1 MSKPRMDVTIIIPT
15 KMKEI
20 CWDQNLT
27 CDRERERE
35 QNRKRSKAMEKKIR
49 VDKENDSCNF

>member
-1 MSKPRMDVTIIIPT
+1 MSKPRMEVTIIIPT

-27 CDRERERE
+27 WD
-35 QNRKRSKAMEKKIR
+35 KK
-49 VDKENDSCNF
+49 KNKT